1 MKTYKK
7 NYIGKGTQVP
17 NMSIAKCTVKVSEMM
32 KFIHEYEG
40 EDYITFEVAKM
51 QSPDKFGR
59 DYTLYCTTREE
70 VEDEKP
76 APKKRKS
83 KKAESADI
91 PF

>member
-17 NMSIAKCTVKVSEMM
+17 NMTIAKCTVKVSELL
-32 KFIHEYEG
+32 KFKHEYEG
-40 EDYITFEVAKM
+40 EEYVTFEVAKM
-51 QSPDKFGR
+51 KQPDKFNR
-59 DYTLYCTTREE
+59 SYTVYCTTIEE
-70 VEDEKP
+70 VEDKKP

-83 KKAESADI
+83 KTGVNADI

>member
-51 QSPDKFGR
+51 QNSDKFGR
-59 DYTLYCTTREE
+59 DYTVYCTIREE
-70 VEDEKP
+70 VEYEKP
-76 APKKRKS
+76 APKKRKT
-83 KKAESADI
+83 KKAENADI

>member
-17 NMSIAKCTVKVSEMM
+17 NMQIAKVTLKVSELL
-32 KFIHEYEG
+32 KFKHKYEG
-40 EDYITFEVAKM
+40 EDYISFEVAKL
-51 QSPDKFGR
+51 QSTDKFGK
-59 DYTLYCTTREE
+59 DFTVYCTTQEE

-76 APKKRKS
+76 VPKKRKS
-83 KKAESADI
+83 QKPEYADL

>member
-17 NMSIAKCTVKVSEMM
+17 NMTIAKCTVKVSEML
-32 KFIHEYEG
+32 KFKHEYEG
-40 EDYITFEVAKM
+40 EEYITFEVAKM
-51 QSPDKFGR
+51 KQPDKFNR
-59 DYTLYCTTREE
+59 SYTVYCTTREE

-83 KKAESADI
+83 KTGVNADI

>member
-17 NMSIAKCTVKVSEMM
+17 NMQIAKCTVKVSEVL
-32 KFIHEYEG
+32 KFKREFEG
-40 EDYITFEVAKM
+40 EEYITFEVAKL
-51 QSPDKFGR
+51 QNPDKFGR
-59 DYTLYCTTREE
+59 DYTVYCITSEE
-70 VEDEKP
+70 AEEEKP

-83 KKAESADI
+83 KKAENADI

>member
-17 NMSIAKCTVKVSEMM
+17 NMEIAKCTVKVEELL
-32 KFIHEYEG
+32 KFKREFDG
-40 EDYITFEVAKM
+40 EEYITFEVAKM

-59 DYTLYCTTREE
+59 DYTVYCVTTEE
-70 VEDEKP
+70 VKEEKP

-83 KKAESADI
+83 KKPENADI